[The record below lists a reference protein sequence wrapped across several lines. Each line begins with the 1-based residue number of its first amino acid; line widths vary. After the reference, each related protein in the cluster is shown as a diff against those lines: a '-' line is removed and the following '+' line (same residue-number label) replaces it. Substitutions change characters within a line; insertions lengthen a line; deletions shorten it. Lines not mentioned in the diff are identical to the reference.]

1 MRNGMEWQCR
11 PGGVAEAS
19 TDARGPDDL
28 VAQIVR
34 AQQGSREARERLV
47 TAFVPFVLKVA
58 QQVCR
63 RRLRLGRD
71 DEVSVAMVAF
81 MEAVDRYRPHR
92 GSSFTA
98 FARMVVQ
105 HRVIDALRRSG
116 GRVEVPVSCFAVAP
130 MAESVDLN
138 LRAAEMREA
147 MLAYQTAFG
156 AIEHREEL
164 VAYRAA
170 LERHGIEL
178 AEVIRS
184 CPRHA
189 DARARA
195 VAAARA
201 VAEEPAWRAHLLER
215 RALPLKEML
224 AEGRLGVSRT
234 TLERHR
240 RYIVAVALLFCL
252 REAAAAPADT
262 GIAVGLC

>member
-1 MRNGMEWQCR
+1 MRKGTERQRR
-11 PGGVAEAS
+11 PEGVTGS
-19 TDARGPDDL
+19 HPDATGPDDL
-28 VAQIVR
+28 VEQIMR

-63 RRLRLGRD
+63 RRLRLCRD

-81 MEAVDRYRPHR
+81 MEAVERYRPHR
-92 GSSFTA
+92 GGSFTA

-105 HRVIDALRRSG
+105 HRVIDSLRRSG
-116 GRVEVPVSCFAVAP
+116 VRAEVPVSCFSVAP
-130 MAESVDLN
+130 LAETVDLN
-138 LRAAEMREA
+138 LRAAEMRQA

-156 AIEHREEL
+156 AIERREEL
-164 VAYRAA
+164 LTYRAM
-170 LERHGIEL
+170 LRQHGISL
-178 AEVIRS
+178 AQVVRG

-195 VAAARA
+195 IAAARA
-201 VAEEPAWRAHLLER
+201 VADDPGWRAHLLGR
-215 RALPLKEML
+215 RALPLKEMV
-224 AEGRLGVSRT
+224 ARGELGVSRT

-252 REAAAAPADT
+252 REAAAPNPARA
-262 GIAVGLC
+262 AVGVP